1 MTKEELRT
9 AMETELAWRQEE
21 LAFLK
26 NQLSN
31 IQDEVQRDK
40 YRKSL
45 VLMLYSHFEG
55 FVKICL
61 LSYIQYVNSLHLKR
75 ESFNEKLIASSMN
88 REFNAYDNN
97 DEKCNIFKKK
107 LPEDK
112 RLHRFHRR
120 VNLLEE
126 LEEFK
131 QSDLLIPDETIDTES
146 NLWYIVLQKN
156 LYKVGLPIDLFDDLS
171 SDIDALVNRRNSIAH
186 GTERAGVKENE
197 YLQWETKTYRVMEE
211 IIRCI
216 YHDVCHEKYLKA
228 N

>member
-9 AMETELAWRQEE
+9 AMEAELAWRQEE

-31 IQDEVQRDK
+31 IGDEWLKNK

-75 ESFNEKLIASSMN
+75 NLFNDELIASSMN
-88 REFNAYDNN
+88 REFNAFDNN
-97 DEKCNIFKKK
+97 DEKCSIFKKK
-107 LPEDK
+107 LPEDR
-112 RLHRFHRR
+112 RLHRFYRR
-120 VNLLEE
+120 VNFLEE

-131 QSDLLIPDETIDTES
+131 SKDMSISDETIDTES

-156 LYKVGLPIDLFDDLS
+156 LYKVGLSIDLFDDLS
-171 SDIDALVNRRNSIAH
+171 KDIDSLVNRRNSIAH
-186 GTERAGVKENE
+186 GTERAGVTEDE
-197 YLQWETKTYRVMEE
+197 YLRWETKTYRVMEDM
-211 IIRCI
+211 IRCI
-216 YHDVCHEKYLKA
+216 YYTVSHEKYLKK
-228 N
+228 